1 MPPRSPRPAR
11 VFVAR
16 SVAVLAAALLACA
29 ATPAAAAASA
39 APSLPERVSHGRFQ
53 NLAIYAPGGTP
64 TSLVLFLADDT
75 RPNSRAA
82 GLARELVAHGAMVAG
97 IDWPKLAANLEA
109 DAADC
114 VFLDGDLENLS
125 HFLQAYYHL
134 PSYLPPFLL
143 GSGAGSPFA
152 YASLV
157 QAPGNTFAGALTL
170 EFYPSTELTK
180 PLCKGSGVEFT
191 RRSSGGGF
199 AFLPAKQLE
208 NPWVLLQGERDSV
221 FPPAAAREFI
231 ASMRGA
237 ALVVLPG
244 LGHEA
249 PAGELPALAAA
260 FDTLVKR
267 TAARLA
273 SPPPVALGNLPVIE
287 LPAAPGTAPTDSFAI
302 VMSGDGGWAG
312 LDKDVAQAL
321 SAHGIPVVGLDSL
334 RYFWSTRTPEGLAAD
349 TDRMIRYYLEHLGKQ
364 HVLLVGYSQG
374 ADVLPFAV
382 NRLPA
387 ATRAHVALTVLMG
400 MSEHAVFEFHVSN
413 WISDDNSGPATRPE
427 VERMSATP
435 VLCIYGEGDND
446 SLCPKLDPSKV
457 RIVEMKGGH
466 HFDGDYAGLAR
477 EILASAAR

>member
-1 MPPRSPRPAR
+1 MPAG
-11 VFVAR
+11 A
-16 SVAVLAAALLACA
+16 
-29 ATPAAAAASA
+29 
-39 APSLPERVSHGRFQ
+39 
-53 NLAIYAPGGTP
+53 P
-64 TSLVLFLADDT
+64 TSVVLFLPDDQN
-75 RPNSRAA
+75 PNSSTAT
-82 GLARELVAHGAMVAG
+82 LVHELVARGAMVAV
-97 IDWPKLAANLEA
+97 IDWPKLVANLEA
-109 DAADC
+109 DSGDC

-134 PSYLPPFLL
+134 ASYLPPFLF
-143 GSGAGSPFA
+143 GHGAGAPLA

-157 QAPGNTFAGALTL
+157 QAPGNTFAGAVT
-170 EFYPSTELTK
+170 FGFSPSTNVAK

-191 RRSSGGGF
+191 RRSPQPGF
-199 AFLPAKQLE
+199 SFLPAKRLQ
-208 NPWVLLQGERDSV
+208 NPWVLLQGELDTV
-221 FPPAAAREFI
+221 FTPAAARAFI
-231 ASMRGA
+231 ANMQGA
-237 ALVVLPG
+237 ALAVLPR
-244 LGHEA
+244 LGHDA
-249 PAGELPALAAA
+249 PADELPALAAA
-260 FDTLVKR
+260 YDALVKH
-267 TAARLA
+267 TAARLGPL
-273 SPPPVALGNLPVIE
+273 PPAALGNLPVIE
-287 LPAAPGTAPTDSFAI
+287 VPAVPGPTPTDSFAI

-334 RYFWSTRTPEGLAAD
+334 RYFWSPRTPDGLAAD
-349 TDRMIRYYLEHLGKQ
+349 TDRMIRYYLGHFGK
-364 HVLLVGYSQG
+364 HRVLLVGYSQG

-427 VERMSATP
+427 VERMGATP

-446 SLCPKLDPSKV
+446 SLCPKLDPGKA

-477 EILASAAR
+477 EILATAAR